1 MMPHLLCKMVDDQ
14 FLDQI
19 CHVQSDDSDL
29 NVKNTITKLGLVV
42 DLIHEKELF
51 KMCVGSLIG
60 VNRNW
65 M

>member
-1 MMPHLLCKMVDDQ
+1 MVDDQ

-51 KMCVGSLIG
+51 KTCVGSLIG